1 MAGERAGFPPGTTPK
16 LKSVIVYGENNNKAW
31 KVNKG
36 WWADGM
42 MVWWDDVEYK
52 NVLNRCVDEWIWSLP
67 HMMRCIYR
75 ERLAQTS

>member
-1 MAGERAGFPPGTTPK
+1 MAGERAGFTPGTTPK

-36 WWADGM
+36 WWGDGM
-42 MVWWDDVEYK
+42 MGWWDDVEYK
-52 NVLNRCVDEWIWSLP
+52 NVLIDMWMECMISP
-67 HMMRCIYR
+67 HMIRCIYR